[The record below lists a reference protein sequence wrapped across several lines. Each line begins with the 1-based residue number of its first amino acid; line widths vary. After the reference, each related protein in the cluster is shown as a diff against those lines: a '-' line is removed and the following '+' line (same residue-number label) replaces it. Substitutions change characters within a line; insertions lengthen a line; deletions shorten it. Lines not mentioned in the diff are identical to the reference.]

1 MESLDDK
8 QFAYLIRM
16 AVASNPES
24 KIPNSEK
31 GYFLYKM
38 AEQAGM
44 DITAI
49 EQEQKAKTDERQK
62 RQQERIAG
70 LQKQIDKLLPKE

>member
-1 MESLDDK
+1 
-8 QFAYLIRM
+8 M
-16 AVASNPES
+16 AIASNPES

-38 AEQAGM
+38 AGQSGT

-49 EQEQKAKTDERQK
+49 EGEQKAKTDERQK

-70 LQKQIDKLLPKE
+70 LQKQIDKLLSKK